1 MKSASLIV
9 LAFLFYTSA
18 SAESGPVQ
26 AQSDFQNGVLVEVG
40 MVDPTT
46 TIDQGVLAWDV
57 YLETHSGDLRPLT
70 LEKRARLHGRGGTIV
85 TEGFTFEPTADSAHH
100 PAGRLTL
107 RTATPAFAALL
118 AGAASGES
126 LGVTLTIHDLAG
138 IPERSFDFRLE
149 PTWLI
154 ASQALMTTSTTAP
167 LLAYVANAGDGTIS
181 VIDLNRYTE
190 LARWTIG
197 EEASH
202 GLALEP
208 EALYAGSGAEGALV
222 ALDPY
227 DGRELARYD
236 AQANAH
242 GIDRTP
248 DGRYVFVGAGGTAEE
263 AHLVRLDTRTGE
275 LLHAGPGLNPV
286 GHIDTSPDGERLYV
300 ANLGTDT
307 ISVLA
312 TDTLRAIAVVPVGDG
327 PNESRVTPDGR
338 RLFVANWNSS
348 DVSVVDTDSLAVVDT
363 VRVGEGTHGVAI
375 TPDGLEVWIT
385 NRISNDIVVL
395 DTTTLEPLA
404 RIPAGAYAN
413 HVTFTPNGDR
423 AVVSNARANEIMVFD
438 RTDRELV
445 ATIPVGLEPHEIAI
459 GPRVSSARSATR

>member
-1 MKSASLIV
+1 MKYSTLLVFAV
-9 LAFLFYTSA
+9 LSFTSA
-18 SAESGPVQ
+18 RAEPGPFQV
-26 AQSDFQNGVLVEVG
+26 QSDFQNGVLVEVT

-46 TIDQGVLAWDV
+46 TIDQGLLAWDV
-57 YLETHSGDLRPLT
+57 YFETHSGDLRPLT
-70 LEKRARLHGRGGTIV
+70 LEDRARLHGRDGRTV
-85 TEGFTFEPTADSAHH
+85 TEGFAFVSTSDSAHH

-107 RTATPAFAALL
+107 RTGTPAFAALL
-118 AGAASGES
+118 TGAADGEA
-126 LGVTLTIHDLAG
+126 LGITLTIHDLAG
-138 IPERSFDFRLE
+138 VTERSVDFLLD
-149 PTWLI
+149 PVLLD
-154 ASQALMTTSTTAP
+154 ASQALAASTTAP
-167 LLAYVANAGDGTIS
+167 MLAYVANAGDGTIS
-181 VIDLNRYTE
+181 VIDLGTYE
-190 LARWTIG
+190 EIARWSIG
-197 EEASH
+197 DETSH

-208 EALYAGSGAEGALV
+208 GALYAGSGAEGILV
-222 ALDPY
+222 ALDPF
-227 DGRELARYD
+227 DGRELARHD

-263 AHLVRLDTRTGE
+263 AHIVRLDTSTGE

-286 GHIDTSPDGERLYV
+286 GHIDTSPDGNRLYV

-327 PNESRVTPDGR
+327 PNESRVTPDGQ

-348 DVSVVDTDSLAVVDT
+348 DVSVVDTSSLTVIAT

-375 TPDGLEVWIT
+375 TPDGREAWIT

-395 DTTTLEPLA
+395 DTTTLDLLA
-404 RIPAGAYAN
+404 RMPAGAYAN
-413 HVTFTPNGDR
+413 HVTFTPDGDR

-438 RTDRELV
+438 RARRDLV

-459 GPRVSSARSATR
+459 GPRTPTARSATR

>member
-1 MKSASLIV
+1 MKSALVFI
-9 LAFLFYTSA
+9 LALLVQSTA
-18 SAESGPVQ
+18 IADSGPMRIK
-26 AQSDFQNGVLVEVG
+26 SDFQNGVLVEVT
-40 MVDPTT
+40 MVDPNTT
-46 TIDQGVLAWDV
+46 MDQGVLAWDV
-57 YLETHSGDLRPLT
+57 YLETHSGDLRPLA
-70 LEKRARLHGRGGTIV
+70 LEKRARLHGLDGTTV
-85 TEGFTFEPTADSAHH
+85 TEGFTFELTADSAHH

-107 RTATPAFAALL
+107 RTAAPAFATLV
-118 AGAASGES
+118 AGAVSGEAQV
-126 LGVTLTIHDLAG
+126 VTLTIHDLAG
-138 IPERSFDFRLE
+138 IPERSFNFNLDPALLRVSK
-149 PTWLI
+149 TSS
-154 ASQALMTTSTTAP
+154 ASATAP

-181 VIDLNRYTE
+181 VVDLGAYLE
-190 LARWTIG
+190 VARWNIG
-197 EEASH
+197 DEASH

-208 EALYAGSGAEGALV
+208 GALYAGNGAAGALL
-222 ALDPY
+222 ALDPF

-236 AQANAH
+236 ARANAH

-263 AHLVRLDTRTGE
+263 AHLVRLDTSNGV

-286 GHIDTSPDGERLYV
+286 GHIDTSPDGGRLYV

-312 TDTLRAIAVVPVGDG
+312 TDTLRTIAVVPVGDG

-348 DVSVVDTDSLAVVDT
+348 DVSIVDTDTFTVVDT

-375 TPDGLEVWIT
+375 TPDGREAWIT

-395 DTTTLEPLA
+395 DTTTLELLVSM
-404 RIPAGAYAN
+404 PAGAYAN
-413 HVTFTPNGDR
+413 HVTFTPDGDR

-438 RTDRELV
+438 RASRQLI

-459 GPRVSSARSATR
+459 GPRVPAARSATR